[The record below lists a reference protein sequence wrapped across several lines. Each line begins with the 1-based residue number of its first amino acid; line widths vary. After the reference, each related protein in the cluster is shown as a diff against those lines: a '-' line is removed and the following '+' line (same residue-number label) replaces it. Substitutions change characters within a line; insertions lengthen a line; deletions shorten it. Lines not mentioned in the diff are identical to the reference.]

1 MCPSYAAPS
10 SGDGSGRG
18 TAFPEKEIR
27 YKAKRTQDGTSY
39 KEDTEQMAAAGAFR
53 HQLIRPSEA
62 VRSALLF
69 VPHPVYTHR

>member
-27 YKAKRTQDGTSY
+27 YKAKRTQDGTGY

-53 HQLIRPSEA
+53 HQLMISQEA
-62 VRSALLF
+62 RRK
-69 VPHPVYTHR
+69 TGQ